1 MLTFSQRLHPTGFE
15 RAGQETL
22 KLLDTLIVDKV
33 TDIKDVAK
41 VETALKSCVASKQ
54 YGLEDIL
61 TPLITKACISVLP
74 ANRNMFSVE
83 NVRVAKV
90 LGGSVSDC
98 SVVAGTVLTRNVEG
112 TVKKAVNA
120 KVVSTPATWK
130 RRRRRQRA
138 LCC

>member
-1 MLTFSQRLHPTGFE
+1 MYPNRIE

-22 KLLDTLIVDKV
+22 KLLDTLIVDRV
-33 TDIKDVAK
+33 TDIKDAAR
-41 VETALKSCVASKQ
+41 VETALKSCVVSKQ

-83 NVRVAKV
+83 NVRVSKV
-90 LGGSVSDC
+90 VGGPVTDC

-112 TVKKAVNA
+112 TVKKASTPRSS
-120 KVVSTPATWK
+120 STPAIWK
-130 RRRRRQRA
+130 RRRRRARA
-138 LCC
+138 QCC